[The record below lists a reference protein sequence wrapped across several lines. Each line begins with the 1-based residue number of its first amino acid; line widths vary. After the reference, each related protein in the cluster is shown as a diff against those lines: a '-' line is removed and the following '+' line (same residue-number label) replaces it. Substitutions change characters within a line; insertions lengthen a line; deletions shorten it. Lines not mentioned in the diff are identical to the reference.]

1 MFRNPLC
8 TSYNLIVRK
17 NFFSPFWNW
26 NFLVEFLLITLL
38 EKGAV
43 LLSLYCCFY
52 YYNYFIIINIII
64 IVVIIIIIIIISAII
79 IIIIIIILFVCF
91 ARKFVQYRLFFFPCN
106 SRNLPAFKWTK
117 EHDVL
122 LAREMLTVEPYKC
135 KNRSSESGQAWDLVA
150 ANLNS
155 VHAPR
160 FRVGQ
165 KSVRDRDRARILLKN
180 FKLKIREEE
189 KASGI
194 EVEELSELDLALEE
208 IIEKEKAANAQ
219 LDLEESV
226 KKNELQD
233 KANAEEMR
241 LQAMERLGE
250 SKKRREASEL
260 TAGDQKKKKARRSGS
275 DTLDFMREK
284 MEKDMT
290 MKQEEMAQRRSEQQK
305 MLEQQNNVLQQMQL
319 QQVNQRQHMQDMLS
333 AFIH

>member
-1 MFRNPLC
+1 M
-8 TSYNLIVRK
+8 
-17 NFFSPFWNW
+17 
-26 NFLVEFLLITLL
+26 
-38 EKGAV
+38 
-43 LLSLYCCFY
+43 
-52 YYNYFIIINIII
+52 
-64 IVVIIIIIIIISAII
+64 
-79 IIIIIIILFVCF
+79 
-91 ARKFVQYRLFFFPCN
+91 
-106 SRNLPAFKWTK
+106 
-117 EHDVL
+117 L

-135 KNRSSESGQAWDLVA
+135 KNRSRESGQAWDLIA

-165 KSVRDRDRARILLKN
+165 KSVRDRARILLKN
-180 FKLKIREEE
+180 FKLKITEEE

-208 IIEKEKAANAQ
+208 IIEKETAANAQ

-233 KANAEEMR
+233 KTNAEEMR

-290 MKQEEMAQRRSEQQK
+290 MK
-305 MLEQQNNVLQQMQL
+305 
-319 QQVNQRQHMQDMLS
+319 
-333 AFIH
+333 

>member
-1 MFRNPLC
+1 M
-8 TSYNLIVRK
+8 
-17 NFFSPFWNW
+17 
-26 NFLVEFLLITLL
+26 
-38 EKGAV
+38 
-43 LLSLYCCFY
+43 
-52 YYNYFIIINIII
+52 
-64 IVVIIIIIIIISAII
+64 
-79 IIIIIIILFVCF
+79 
-91 ARKFVQYRLFFFPCN
+91 
-106 SRNLPAFKWTK
+106 
-117 EHDVL
+117 L

-135 KNRSSESGQAWDLVA
+135 KNRSRESGQAWDLIA

-160 FRVGQ
+160 FRVSQ
-165 KSVRDRDRARILLKN
+165 KSVRDRARILLKN

-226 KKNELQD
+226 RKNELQD

-241 LQAMERLGE
+241 LQAMEKLGE
-250 SKKRREASEL
+250 SKKRKEASGL
-260 TAGDQKKKKARRSGS
+260 TGDQKKKKARRSGS

-290 MKQEEMAQRRSEQQK
+290 MKQEEMAQRWSEQQK
-305 MLEQQNNVLQQMQL
+305 MLEQQNNVLNQMQL
-319 QQVNQRQHMQDMLS
+319 QQVNQRQQMQDMFS
-333 AFIH
+333 AFMQQSQLQNQTMLAIVEKFTKKD